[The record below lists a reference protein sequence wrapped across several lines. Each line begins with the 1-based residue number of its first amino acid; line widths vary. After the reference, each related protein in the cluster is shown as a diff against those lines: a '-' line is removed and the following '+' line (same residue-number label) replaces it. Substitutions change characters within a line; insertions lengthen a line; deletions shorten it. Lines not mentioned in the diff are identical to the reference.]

1 MGLTFAPGLPPLL
14 LSLRCLIL
22 ETWMSVAIVLVD
34 FCFLFIVAPF

>member
-22 ETWMSVAIVLVD
+22 EIWVSVAIVLVD
-34 FCFLFIVAPF
+34 FLFLFIMVFF